1 MTRTIAPAPTPVSAP
16 VTSSYRTIADLLE
29 HLGGISAG
37 RVRFQPMPGT
47 ATERDVV
54 EVHDRENRLCELVD
68 GVLVEKVVG
77 FDESIYAVLLAASL
91 IEYLKTHDLGKI
103 LGADGMMKIFP
114 GLVRIPD
121 AAFISWKRY
130 PKGKRRQGEVPAV
143 VPDLV
148 VEVLSKG
155 NTPKE
160 MARKLGEY
168 FRAGVRLVWY
178 VDPKR
183 RTVRVYTALD
193 RSVLLH
199 ENQTLDGGA
208 VLPGFEISIGDWFA
222 EARRTA
228 PR

>member
-1 MTRTIAPAPTPVSAP
+1 MAITIAPPPTG
-16 VTSSYRTIADLLE
+16 YRTIADLLE
-29 HLGGISAG
+29 SLGGISAA

-54 EVHDRENRLCELVD
+54 EIHDRENRLCELVD
-68 GVLVEKVVG
+68 GILVEKVIG
-77 FDESIYAVLLAASL
+77 FDESIYGVLLTASF
-91 IEYLKTHDLGKI
+91 IQYLTTHDLGKV

-114 GLVRIPD
+114 GLIRIPD
-121 AAFISWKRY
+121 AAFISWKSY
-130 PKGKRRQGEVPAV
+130 PKGKGRHGEVPAV

-160 MARKLGEY
+160 MSRKLVEY

-193 RSVLLH
+193 RSILLH
-199 ENQTLDGGA
+199 ENQTLDGGD
-208 VLPGFEISIGDWFA
+208 VLPGFELSIGDWFA

-228 PR
+228 AR

>member
-1 MTRTIAPAPTPVSAP
+1 
-16 VTSSYRTIADLLE
+16 
-29 HLGGISAG
+29 
-37 RVRFQPMPGT
+37 MPGT

-68 GVLVEKVVG
+68 GVLVEKVMG

-91 IEYLKTHDLGKI
+91 IQYLKTRDLGKV

-114 GLVRIPD
+114 GMVRIPD

-130 PKGKRRQGEVPAV
+130 PKGKRRRGEIPVV

-160 MARKLGEY
+160 MARKLVEY

-199 ENQTLDGGA
+199 ENQTLDGGD
-208 VLPGFEISIGDWFA
+208 VLPGFELSIGDWFA
-222 EARRTA
+222 EARRTDA
-228 PR
+228 R